1 MNVGLLEDCIKILG
15 QIILA
20 SEEVNDYYDVTE
32 NRVPREQLVKAVSRL
47 PAINGDGVAIDCG
60 CGAGSIIAYLRE
72 NDLTVHGFDLEAESI
87 ERCQRR
93 FAGDARVHLT
103 QATFRDFD
111 YPKADLIV
119 ADASLFFCPRDDF
132 PLVWEKI
139 THALQPG
146 GIFFGGFLGPNDTMA
161 TDQYD
166 KEVFWPEVRTFV
178 EPELRPIFNDFEIID
193 WIEHEIDGKT
203 AQGQDH
209 HWHIFS
215 VIAIK
220 R

>member
-1 MNVGLLEDCIKILG
+1 LNVGLLEDCIKILG